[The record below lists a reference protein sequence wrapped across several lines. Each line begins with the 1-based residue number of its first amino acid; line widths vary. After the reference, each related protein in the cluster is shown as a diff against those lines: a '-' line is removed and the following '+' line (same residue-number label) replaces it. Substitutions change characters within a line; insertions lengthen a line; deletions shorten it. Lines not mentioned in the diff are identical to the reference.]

1 MATLNVAS
9 KANKAV
15 TLPAVLVTQYAKES
29 VPNASININF
39 EEIDNLKSG
48 DEATVELVQGTET
61 SKYGT
66 VQVIKS
72 LLEVYP
78 FLQGKDVELVKSM
91 QGRSIFCVTLTQW

>member
-9 KANKAV
+9 KANQAA

-29 VPNASININF
+29 DPNASININF

-48 DEATVELVQGTET
+48 DEATVELVQGMET

-91 QGRSIFCVTLTQW
+91 QGRSICWVTLTQW